1 MRLVAEAVVSAGRER
16 VEALKP
22 RAVGP
27 QAEDRAALRVAA
39 ECRAAV
45 EKTACCNQRPARPC
59 AISAAERV
67 QDSQS
72 GTRTVT
78 GRAAG
83 EECECQRHACRG
95 KSEELRASLAWQMKP
110 RHVVTTS
117 SVTQL

>member
-1 MRLVAEAVVSAGRER
+1 MRLVAKTVVFACRER

-59 AISAAERV
+59 AIDPAEGV
-67 QDSQS
+67 QHPQS
-72 GTRTVT
+72 GTRMVT

-83 EECECQRHACRG
+83 
-95 KSEELRASLAWQMKP
+95 
-110 RHVVTTS
+110 
-117 SVTQL
+117 